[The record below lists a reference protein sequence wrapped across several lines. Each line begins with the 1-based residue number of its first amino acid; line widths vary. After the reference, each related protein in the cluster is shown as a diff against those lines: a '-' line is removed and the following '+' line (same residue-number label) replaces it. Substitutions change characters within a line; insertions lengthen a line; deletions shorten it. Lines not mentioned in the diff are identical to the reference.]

1 MRFRLRSV
9 DVLLSLGG
17 RFSSQSIITICQKID
32 QQYLRVILSI
42 REEDKFQ
49 KSHSIN
55 EDSLAM
61 FKNIDGNTPLHI
73 VFMNFARNTEADQVA
88 QILLS

>member
-1 MRFRLRSV
+1 M
-9 DVLLSLGG
+9 
-17 RFSSQSIITICQKID
+17 
-32 QQYLRVILSI
+32 ILSI